1 MHVTDAYWEFTALTQ
16 GCVKTHTGGSW
27 SWPTTAVALVSF
39 LKKRK
44 QKKPES
50 PLSTGPLRAARN
62 QTCMSYEAGREALC
76 HTSSLE
82 SWIQVWE
89 EAKKELGQLPGDG
102 SWHRAGQLACLAC
115 LKRLQNEIKL
125 QALPYPVGTDRTW
138 EVEKVSPTSRG
149 HSTGKRLQETRLKLG
164 CLTVYNVKCN
174 LTFF

>member
-1 MHVTDAYWEFTALTQ
+1 
-16 GCVKTHTGGSW
+16 VKTHTGGSW

-82 SWIQVWE
+82 SWIQV
-89 EAKKELGQLPGDG
+89 
-102 SWHRAGQLACLAC
+102 
-115 LKRLQNEIKL
+115 
-125 QALPYPVGTDRTW
+125 
-138 EVEKVSPTSRG
+138 
-149 HSTGKRLQETRLKLG
+149 
-164 CLTVYNVKCN
+164 
-174 LTFF
+174 